1 MSRVR
6 RGVRTGCATASNPK
20 QPNQDCARGFAPPR
34 RTGASTWAMRAGA
47 SWSHANGPARP
58 WPTTRPTAWPRS
70 CAPSASTPPT
80 PSTAKRTPTP
90 QPSRR
95 TSSATAIASPGN
107 WPDPPTRTCHPANTA
122 SCGPS
127 AKHSNAAQHS
137 TRHKPPQRQAP
148 FRQLN
153 RGQHHQPPRILL
165 TVPEAARVLAI
176 SRSKLYELLVSGEVR
191 SLRIGGSRR

>member
-1 MSRVR
+1 M
-6 RGVRTGCATASNPK
+6 RTLGLDPTNPINDQENTHPAAFPPHFLGDGDRIAWK
-20 QPNQDCARGFAPPR
+20 LAQPTD
-34 RTGASTWAMRAGA
+34 
-47 SWSHANGPARP
+47 
-58 WPTTRPTAWPRS
+58 
-70 CAPSASTPPT
+70 
-80 PSTAKRTPTP
+80 
-90 QPSRR
+90 
-95 TSSATAIASPGN
+95 
-107 WPDPPTRTCHPANTA
+107 PDCHPENTA

-137 TRHKPPQRQAP
+137 TRHKPPQQQAP